1 MVGGAYLTKN
11 LDMMRTTRRN
21 TRRTPAL
28 ALLAALALAG
38 CGAPQIGDDRETF
51 QAVEGLFTAVSLRDA
66 KQVEAAEA
74 RLKALRDSGKLPEA
88 AAGRLEAIGAEARA
102 GGWDAAR
109 DRLRD
114 FMSDQRR

>member
-1 MVGGAYLTKN
+1 M
-11 LDMMRTTRRN
+11 TT
-21 TRRTPAL
+21 TTQRTPAA
-28 ALLAALALAG
+28 ALLAALALALILAG
-38 CGAPQIGDDRETF
+38 CGAPQIGGDRETF
-51 QAVEGLFTAVSLRDA
+51 KAVEGLFTAVSLRDA

-109 DRLRD
+109 DQLRD
-114 FMSDQRR
+114 FMSGQRR